1 MKPNKIKKQFFYKQA
16 VFTKPTT
23 DTLQNM
29 LIKTLAKLRVK
40 QRHEVMYEADLDG
53 DTASQEWLRFIN
65 SPRKAAGCQFGV
77 LVLYSHALHH
87 MVVTTTDEEKDE
99 LDVSKLPPPEG
110 KRFMESPLYFAVR
123 DNHVVVI
130 QSKSLRAEAFESH
143 LNWLLHSSG
152 ALDKSTGIKLSDS
165 IPQEIAKKIKKNSV
179 RRISLKSDFFD
190 TPSIPNTQTSIGAKV
205 KSAAGLG
212 LNVLK
217 ALVPDS
223 SYKALAA
230 KELTD
235 IDNIQL
241 NFEIKTVGR
250 QGGVHENEVMRAL
263 MDALRHVDNPD
274 LLSADI
280 KGVGTVK
287 GSGLRV
293 HDQRS
298 VNALDGVLDT
308 ADAYETMRAWL
319 ESLIDTGTVS
329 GDH

>member
-1 MKPNKIKKQFFYKQA
+1 MKTNKINKQFFYKQA

-29 LIKTLAKLRVK
+29 LVKTLAKLRVK
-40 QRHEVMYEADLDG
+40 QRHETMYEADIDG
-53 DTASQEWLRFIN
+53 ETASQEWLRFIN
-65 SPRKAAGCQFGV
+65 SPYKAAGCQFGV
-77 LVLYSHALHH
+77 LVLYSHSLHH
-87 MVVTTTDEEKDE
+87 MVITTTDEEKDE

-152 ALDKSTGIKLSDS
+152 ALDKSVGVKLTDS
-165 IPQEIAKKIKKNSV
+165 IPQEIAKKITKNSV
-179 RRISLKSDFFD
+179 KRIVLKSDFFD
-190 TPSIPNTQTSIGAKV
+190 SPTIPNTQTSVGAKA
-205 KSAAGLG
+205 KNATGIG
-212 LNVLK
+212 LNLLR
-217 ALVPDS
+217 ALIPDT

-230 KELTD
+230 KDLTD

-250 QGGVHENEVMRAL
+250 KSVHENDVMREL
-263 MDALRHVDNPD
+263 MKALRHVDNPD

-298 VNALDGVLDT
+298 VSALDGVLDT
-308 ADAYETMRAWL
+308 ADAYEAMRAWL